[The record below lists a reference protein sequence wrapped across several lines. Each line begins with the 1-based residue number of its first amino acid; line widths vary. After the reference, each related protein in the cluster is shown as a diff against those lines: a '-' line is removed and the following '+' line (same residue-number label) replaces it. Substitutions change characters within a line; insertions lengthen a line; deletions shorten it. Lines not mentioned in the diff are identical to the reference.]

1 MSHRAG
7 IFVLSHRA
15 CLAMVYSRI
24 LVHQVVVGRD
34 DEEQDRFSVVFTIG
48 ARRGQTLKL
57 ALQNTIE
64 SN

>member
-1 MSHRAG
+1 
-7 IFVLSHRA
+7 
-15 CLAMVYSRI
+15 LAMVYSRI